1 MVEVDETDEDLG
13 ERGED
18 LGERDVLLVLICFF
32 NSFNFPRSIN
42 GISFLSISSTH
53 VAHTIKVVSPRSGN
67 FKLQILSLHTPRQHL
82 LQLSVMLAASH
93 MSHGSYTPLP
103 GGLILSRLVPYL
115 YIILMMSVL
124 CLYAEDVHSP
134 YHFNSSR
141 L

>member
-42 GISFLSISSTH
+42 RISLLSISSTH
-53 VAHTIKVVSPRSGN
+53 VAHTIKLVPPRSGN
-67 FKLQILSLHTPRQHL
+67 FKLQMLSSHTPRQHL

-103 GGLILSRLVPYL
+103 GGLFLSRLTPYL

-141 L
+141 I